1 MSNNLEQ
8 IMPRIVARGLMTMRQ
23 KAIFPRLVN
32 SEFSAEAAKRGD
44 VIDVP
49 LAQKVEVKDVVPSNE
64 APTPPDTKAQT
75 AKIELKHWKRASFHL
90 TDKEMDQI
98 EAQDSFIP
106 LQMAEAINALTLA
119 VNQSVIDALQ
129 GGTASAGQFMKSA
142 FPSASENVGTGP
154 KGLEVVADA
163 RRQLNAAAAPKSG
176 RSIVLS
182 YDAEADFINAGNSI
196 EALSNINSNY
206 DTEGEIGRRLGFDFF
221 STDSVE
227 KDGYVP
233 AVAYSR
239 QSHASN
245 AKQIYVTKTSGTF
258 SDNSKLRFEEQEDRE
273 HTVHYS
279 AGNDSLHLVSLT
291 ATLGKAMDKGTYM
304 ASPDGVTAGLAF
316 HRDAVAL
323 AMRPLAS
330 TGLVSGNGSQMMT
343 ITDPE
348 SGLSLRLEVSRQYK
362 QTVWEFDLLWG
373 VALVRPEYVIKIQ
386 GR

>member
-129 GGTASAGQFMKSA
+129 EGTALAGKFMKPA
-142 FPSASENVGTGP
+142 FLPPSDDAGTGP
-154 KGLEVVADA
+154 KGLEVIADA
-163 RRQLNAAAAPKSG
+163 RRQLNGASAPKSG
-176 RSIVLS
+176 RSVVLS
-182 YDAEADFINAGNSI
+182 YDAEAEFINAGNSI
-196 EALSNINSNY
+196 EALSNINNHY
-206 DTEGEIGRRLGFDFF
+206 DIEGEIGRRLGFDFF

-227 KDGYVP
+227 KEGYVP
-233 AVAYSR
+233 SVAYSR
-239 QSHASN
+239 QSHAAN
-245 AKQIYVTKTSGTF
+245 TKQIYVTKTSGWF
-258 SDNSKLRFEEQEDRE
+258 DDNSKIRFEDHDDKE
-273 HTVHYS
+273 HIVHYG
-279 AGNDSLHLVSLT
+279 AGNDQLHLVNLQS
-291 ATLGKAMDKGTYM
+291 ALGTAMDKGTYM
-304 ASPDGVTAGLAF
+304 ASTEGVTAGLAF

-330 TGLVSGNGSQMMT
+330 TGLISGNGSQMMT

-373 VALVRPEYVIKIQ
+373 VALVRPEYVIRIQ